1 MQANVILYQPNLP
14 NYLNLRAY
22 EDYARNFVWGLNKI
36 GIKTHLLINEY
47 DSSADMNFIFGA
59 QVMPLEVLNNFR
71 GICYYV
77 NLEQVFQI
85 KIDKFNLSPQIKFII
100 DNWTIIEYT
109 KFNMDFWERMAAI
122 NVKLLPVAYGP
133 TLSDI
138 DFKIKKDIDLL
149 YYGSLGEHMSLKDDF
164 KLKFLAACASSSKM
178 RPTIVFLQ
186 NNYDSLRSELI
197 ARSRIIISVTSDRIF
212 PGVRS
217 QYLIANRKPII
228 SSIKADDLIDDYF
241 KENIKFSTID
251 EVGYKISN
259 LLSNE
264 DDLNEYSEKLFSSFS
279 KIRID
284 ELLEK
289 ILFVDQ

>member
-36 GIKTHLLINEY
+36 GIKTRLLINEY
-47 DSSADMNFIFGA
+47 DSSSDMNFIFGA
-59 QVMPLEVLNNFR
+59 QIMPLEILTSFR
-71 GICYYV
+71 GNCYYV
-77 NLEQVFQI
+77 NLEQVFQF
-85 KIDKFNLSPQIKFII
+85 KIDKFNLKPQIKFII
-100 DNWTIIEYT
+100 DNWTIIEYS
-109 KFNMDFWERMAAI
+109 KFNMDFWERMAAP

-133 TLSDI
+133 SLSDI

-164 KLKFLAACASSSKM
+164 KMKFLAACASSSKR

-197 ARSRIIISVTSDRIF
+197 ARSRIIISITSDRIF

-228 SSIKADDLIDDYF
+228 SSIKPDDLIDDYF
-241 KENIKFSTID
+241 KDNIKFSTAD
-251 EVGYKISN
+251 EVGFTVAN
-259 LLSNE
+259 LLDNE
-264 DDLNEYSEKLFSSFS
+264 DDLNEYSENLFNSFS
-279 KIRID
+279 KIKID
-284 ELLEK
+284 ELLKK
-289 ILFVDQ
+289 ILYVN